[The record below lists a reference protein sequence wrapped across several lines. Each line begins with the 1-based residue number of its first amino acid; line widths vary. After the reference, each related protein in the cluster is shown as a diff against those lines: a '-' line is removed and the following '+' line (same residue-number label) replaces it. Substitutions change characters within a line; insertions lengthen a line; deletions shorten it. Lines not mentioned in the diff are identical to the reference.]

1 MARIFTM
8 VLIAALLGGC
18 VVVPDYYGYRGG
30 DRHGYY
36 WDGHR
41 DWDGRRD
48 GYRGWDGRR

>member
-18 VVVPDYYGYRGG
+18 VIVPDYGYRGG

-36 WDGHR
+36 WDGYR
-41 DWDGRRD
+41 GGYRD